1 MFILRL
7 LWAAIKASFLTVLI
21 GVGVFFV
28 LALAQLILG
37 LSDGIVMTILIIV
50 VGGLFLWFTYDNYQE
65 AMFEKWSD
73 ATLQRMKREYKKE
86 FGIEYIRDEKI
97 PGIDYKVPEDE
108 EYVVEDKWTGMPKY
122 KIKNKANKDTVTVE
136 DYWTGMPVDK
146 IRKK

>member
-65 AMFEKWSD
+65 ATFEKWFD
-73 ATLQRMKREYKKE
+73 ASMQVMKNEYKKE
-86 FGIEYIRDEKI
+86 FGKEYIRDEKI
-97 PGIDYKVPEDE
+97 PGIDYKIPENE
-108 EYVVEDKWTGMPKY
+108 EFIVEDKWTGVPKY
-122 KIKNKANKDTVTVE
+122 KIKNKANKDYATIE
-136 DYWTGMPVDK
+136 DYWTGRTINK